1 MTSPTPKPPQT
12 PQGPQ
17 APEATPEQLA
27 ALAQAKEAM
36 AKLTARL
43 QELRDVT
50 AYDIAAVKAPLA
62 FAEAKLA
69 ELQGL
74 QAQVQALPDS
84 PEKDYAG
91 KALKIQQRLFE
102 GNQAM
107 IAAQIACDQRNLEA
121 FDKAL
126 ELIDA
131 CQGNPNAWQQLQEQG
146 LLGDDLGLAVH
157 EEDVPYQLGRAQ
169 MNLFLGLHL
178 WLASVDGIDGIL
190 RATDNGQAIEPRDAA
205 EAEGRERVA
214 EAFRQAMQ
222 ADPEIARLLP
232 GLGAELAEAFTYL
245 EWAAPLLKAILGMPP
260 DVQARRLADPDW
272 KRLAGQVQAI
282 AALLP
287 KVQAFPAL
295 AGFFPAARE
304 PGLPFEVLPW
314 KEAHVAAAR

>member
-1 MTSPTPKPPQT
+1 MTTQPPTPT
-12 PQGPQ
+12 

-27 ALAQAKEAM
+27 ALAEVKAAM
-36 AKLTARL
+36 AKLEARL
-43 QELRDVT
+43 HELRDVT

-62 FAEAKLA
+62 HAEAKLA
-69 ELQGL
+69 ELEAML
-74 QAQVQALPDS
+74 AQLQALPAT
-84 PEKDYAG
+84 PEKDYAT

-107 IAAQIACDQRNLEA
+107 IAAQIACDQRNLEI
-121 FDKAL
+121 FDKSL

-131 CQGNPNAWQQLQEQG
+131 CQGNPNAWVQLQEQG

-178 WLASVDGIDGIL
+178 WLASVDGIDGLL

-205 EAEGRERVA
+205 EAEGREKVA

-222 ADPEIARLLP
+222 ADGELARLLP

-245 EWAAPLLKAILGMPP
+245 EWAAPLLKAILGMPREE
-260 DVQARRLADPDW
+260 QARRLADPDW
-272 KRLAGQVQAI
+272 KRLNGQVQAI

-287 KVQAFPAL
+287 RVQAFPAL

-304 PGLPFEVLPW
+304 PGLPFDLLPW
-314 KEAHVAAAR
+314 KDAHVPAAR